1 MPQEPATVGS
11 VSTAAE
17 QAPRPLSDLTTDEQ
31 DRLARA
37 HQRLRGAVAAY
48 EDLGGTPTGPEP
60 LDARVL
66 ADAQA
71 EIQAAEGE
79 LWRLREDLLGWA
91 RPASATR
98 AELVA
103 DWFSD
108 EDRAYDDLP
117 AST

>member
-1 MPQEPATVGS
+1 MSE
-11 VSTAAE
+11 
-17 QAPRPLSDLTTDEQ
+17 LTTDEQ

-37 HQRLRGAVAAY
+37 HQRLRDAVAAY
-48 EDLGGTPTGPEP
+48 EHVAGAPTGPEP
-60 LDARVL
+60 LGPGEV

-71 EIQAAEGE
+71 EIQAAEGD
-79 LWRLREDLLGWA
+79 LWQLREELLGWA
-91 RPASATR
+91 RPASAAR

-108 EDRAYDDLP
+108 EDRVYDDLP

>member
-1 MPQEPATVGS
+1 
-11 VSTAAE
+11 
-17 QAPRPLSDLTTDEQ
+17 LSDLTTDEQ

-37 HQRLRGAVAAY
+37 HQRLREAVAAY
-48 EDLGGTPTGPEP
+48 EALRGTPIGPEP
-60 LDARVL
+60 LDAHAL
-66 ADAQA
+66 SDAQA
-71 EIQAAEGE
+71 EIQAAEGD
-79 LWRLREDLLGWA
+79 LWRLREELLGWA

-108 EDRAYDDLP
+108 EDRVYDDLP